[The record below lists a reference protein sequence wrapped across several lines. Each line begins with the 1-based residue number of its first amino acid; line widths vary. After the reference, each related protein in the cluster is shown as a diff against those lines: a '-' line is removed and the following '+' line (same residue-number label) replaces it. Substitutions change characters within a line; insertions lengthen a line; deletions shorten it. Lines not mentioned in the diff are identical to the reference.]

1 MVRSNFNLRGL
12 DMTTA
17 ELIKAGKLLEARQLL
32 VQEVKAAPAD
42 LGKRTALCQVLCF
55 CGEWDKAERHL
66 DAISTQ
72 DPKRETGVLVYRN
85 LIQAER
91 ERLEVL
97 QLRHR
102 PAFLTEAPPWIDTF
116 WAGLEKIAENL
127 QEEAETLFLEAN
139 AAQAA
144 VSGTVNQ
151 TPFSGISN
159 TDSRIS
165 CFLEAFVHERYIWI
179 PFVSIREMII
189 SPPKTLMDLLW
200 VSANIT
206 AWSGLTMNCFLPV
219 LYAASFSHENERIR
233 LGQMTDWQALCGPF
247 AKGAGQQVFQIGETD
262 MALLEIREML
272 CTAPACN
279 RP

>member
-1 MVRSNFNLRGL
+1 
-12 DMTTA
+12 MTTA
-17 ELIKAGKLLEARQLL
+17 ELIKAGKLLEARQQL

-42 LGKRTALCQVLCF
+42 PGKRTTLCQVLCF

-72 DPKRETGVLVYRN
+72 DPKRETGVQVYRN

-97 QLRHR
+97 QLRRR
-102 PAFLTEAPPWIDTF
+102 PAFLTEAPPWLDTYL
-116 WAGLEKIAENL
+116 AGLEKIVANVP
-127 QEEAETLFLEAN
+127 EEAIALFHKAN

-151 TPFSGISN
+151 TPFSVISN
-159 TDSRIS
+159 TDSRLCS
-165 CFLEAFVHERYIWI
+165 FLEAFVHERYIWI
-179 PFVSIREMII
+179 PFVSIREII
-189 SPPKTLMDLLW
+189 LSPPKTLMDLLW

-206 AWSGLTMNCFLPV
+206 AWSGLTMNCYLPV
-219 LYAASFSHENERIR
+219 LYAGSSSHEDERVR

-262 MALLEIREML
+262 MALLEIRELL

-279 RP
+279 RS